1 MARGRAY
8 SFDFRLAMM
17 KQHAQGRSFA
27 TLSRETDVPRDV
39 LRRWWQR
46 YQVGGAAALSPR
58 SRRPRRSP
66 TQVPAT
72 TDAAILALRAQ
83 GLGPARIALQVAPSV
98 STVYRTLV
106 RHGRHQLR
114 PPAPRQV
121 RRYEKTRPG
130 ELVHVDLK
138 YLPSLENRAEFEFA
152 AVDDFTREAVVWI
165 AGARTTHN
173 ATAFLEQLVAALPY
187 PIEAVMTDNDLVFT
201 MRFAYYRQRR
211 TRFEQACQSLGIAH
225 RLLRP
230 HAPEC
235 NGKVQRF
242 IKTIDDEC
250 LAVHQPHT
258 WAARTG
264 IVDKFVWYYNH
275 QRPHLS
281 LAGQTPVGR
290 RHAYLAQVRLMS

>member
-8 SFDFRLAMM
+8 SFDFRIAMM

-46 YQVGGAAALSPR
+46 YEAGGPAALRPR
-58 SRRPRRSP
+58 SRRPCRSP
-66 TQVPAT
+66 TQVSAAT
-72 TDAAILALRAQ
+72 EATILALRTQ

-106 RHGRHQLR
+106 RHGQQQLH
-114 PPAPRQV
+114 PPTPRRV

-138 YLPSLENRAEFEFA
+138 YLPTLENRAEFEFA

-165 AGARTTHN
+165 AGARTTRN
-173 ATAFLEQLVAALPY
+173 ATTFLELLVDRLPY

-211 TRFEQACQSLGIAH
+211 TRFEEACRSLGICH
-225 RLLRP
+225 RRLRP
-230 HAPEC
+230 HAPES
-235 NGKVQRF
+235 NGKVERF

-250 LAVHQPHT
+250 LAIAQPQTCRARAGVVH
-258 WAARTG
+258 
-264 IVDKFVWYYNH
+264 DFVWYYNH

-281 LAGQTPVGR
+281 LAGQTPVQR
-290 RHAYLAQVRLMS
+290 RHDYLAQVRLLS

>member
-27 TLSRETDVPRDV
+27 KLSRETDVPRDV

-46 YQVGGAAALSPR
+46 YEAGGAAALQPR

-66 TQVPAT
+66 TQVPAST
-72 TDAAILALRAQ
+72 EAAILALRSQ
-83 GLGPARIALQVAPSV
+83 GLGPARIALQVAASI

-106 RHGRHQLR
+106 RHGRQQLAV
-114 PPAPRQV
+114 PPPRQV

-138 YLPSLENRAEFEFA
+138 YLPSLENRAEFAFA
-152 AVDDFTREAVVWI
+152 AVDDFSREAVVWI
-165 AGARTTHN
+165 TGARTTHN

-201 MRFAYYRQRR
+201 MRFAHYRQRR
-211 TRFEQACQSLGIAH
+211 TRFEQACQSLGICH

-230 HAPEC
+230 HAPES
-235 NGKVQRF
+235 NGKVERF

-250 LAVHQPHT
+250 LAVHQPQT
-258 WAARTG
+258 CAARTG
-264 IVDKFVWYYNH
+264 VVNEFVWYYNH

-281 LAGQTPVGR
+281 LAGQTPVQR

>member
-8 SFDFRLAMM
+8 SLDFRLAMM
-17 KQHAQGRSFA
+17 KQHAQGRSWS

-46 YQVGGAAALSPR
+46 YAAGGEAALRPR

-66 TQVPAT
+66 RQVLPAT
-72 TDAAILALRAQ
+72 ESAILALRTQ
-83 GLGPARIALQVAPSV
+83 GLGPARIALHVAPSV

-106 RHGRHQLR
+106 RHGRNQLH
-114 PPAPRQV
+114 PPIARTVQ
-121 RRYEKTRPG
+121 RYEKSRPG

-173 ATAFLEQLVAALPY
+173 ATTFLEHLVDVLPY

-211 TRFEQACQSLGIAH
+211 TRFEDACRRLGICH
-225 RLLRP
+225 RRLRP
-230 HAPEC
+230 HAPES
-235 NGKVQRF
+235 NGKVERF

-250 LAVHQPHT
+250 LAVHQPQT
-258 WAARTG
+258 CAARTG
-264 IVDKFVWYYNH
+264 VVREFVWYYNH

-281 LAGQTPVGR
+281 LAGQTPIQR
-290 RHAYLAQVRLMS
+290 RHAYLAQRRLMS

>member
-8 SFDFRLAMM
+8 SLDFRLAMM
-17 KQHAQGRSFA
+17 KQHAQGRSWS
-27 TLSRETDVPRDV
+27 TLSRETVVPRDV

-46 YQVGGAAALSPR
+46 YAAGGEAALRPR

-66 TQVPAT
+66 RQVLPAT
-72 TDAAILALRAQ
+72 ESAILALRTQ
-83 GLGPARIALQVAPSV
+83 GLGPARIALHVAPSV

-106 RHGRHQLR
+106 RHGRNQLH
-114 PPAPRQV
+114 PPIARTVQ
-121 RRYEKTRPG
+121 RYEKSRPG

-165 AGARTTHN
+165 AGARTTRN
-173 ATAFLEQLVAALPY
+173 ATTFLEHLVDVLPY

-211 TRFEQACQSLGIAH
+211 TRFEDACRRLGICH
-225 RLLRP
+225 RRLRP
-230 HAPEC
+230 HAPES
-235 NGKVQRF
+235 NGKVERF
-242 IKTIDDEC
+242 INDEC
-250 LAVHQPHT
+250 LAVHQPQT
-258 WAARTG
+258 CAARTG
-264 IVDKFVWYYNH
+264 VVREFVWYYNH

-281 LAGQTPVGR
+281 LAGQTPIQR
-290 RHAYLAQVRLMS
+290 RHAYLAQLRLMS

>member
-46 YQVGGAAALSPR
+46 YEVGGAAALQPR
-58 SRRPRRSP
+58 SRRPHRSP
-66 TQVPAT
+66 RRVPAIT
-72 TDAAILALRAQ
+72 EAAILAWRTR
-83 GLGPARIALQVAPSV
+83 GLGPARIAWHVAPSV

-106 RHGRHQLR
+106 RHGRSQLH
-114 PPAPRQV
+114 PPAPRVV

-173 ATAFLEQLVAALPY
+173 ATAFLEHLVTALPY

-201 MRFAYYRQRR
+201 MRFAYYRTRR
-211 TRFEQACQSLGIAH
+211 TRFEQACQSLGICH

-230 HAPEC
+230 HAPES
-235 NGKVQRF
+235 NGKVERF

-250 LAVHQPHT
+250 LAVHQPQT
-258 WAARTG
+258 CAARST
-264 IVDKFVWYYNH
+264 VVNEFVWYYNH

-281 LAGQTPVGR
+281 LAGQTPVQR

>member
-8 SFDFRLAMM
+8 SLDFRLAMM
-17 KQHAQGRSFA
+17 KQHAQGRSWA
-27 TLSRETDVPRDV
+27 TLSRETEVPRDV

-46 YQVGGAAALSPR
+46 YAAGGAAALRPR
-58 SRRPRRSP
+58 SRRPHHSP
-66 TQVPAT
+66 TQVPAAAE
-72 TDAAILALRAQ
+72 AAILAWRTR

-106 RHGRHQLR
+106 RHGRSQLH
-114 PPAPRQV
+114 PPV
-121 RRYEKTRPG
+121 RRSVQRYEKTRPG
-130 ELVHVDLK
+130 ELVHIDLK

-165 AGARTTHN
+165 AGARTTRN
-173 ATAFLEQLVAALPY
+173 ATTFLEHLVEVLPY

-211 TRFEQACQSLGIAH
+211 TRFEDACRSLGICH
-225 RLLRP
+225 RRLRP
-230 HAPEC
+230 HAPES
-235 NGKVQRF
+235 NGKVERF

-250 LAVHQPHT
+250 LAVAQPQT
-258 WAARTG
+258 CAARTG
-264 IVDKFVWYYNH
+264 VVTDFVWYYNH

-281 LAGQTPVGR
+281 LAGQTPVQR

>member
-8 SFDFRLAMM
+8 SLDFRVAMM
-17 KQHAQGRSFA
+17 KQHAQGRSFT

-46 YQVGGAAALSPR
+46 YETGGVAALQPR
-58 SRRPRRSP
+58 SRRPRHSP
-66 TQVPAT
+66 TQVPAGT
-72 TDAAILALRAQ
+72 EATILSLRTQ

-106 RHGRHQLR
+106 RHGRSQLQPAVPR
-114 PPAPRQV
+114 PV

-173 ATAFLEQLVAALPY
+173 ATTFLERLVAALPY
-187 PIEAVMTDNDLVFT
+187 PIEAVMTDNDLAFT
-201 MRFAYYRQRR
+201 MRFAHYRKRR
-211 TRFEQACQSLGIAH
+211 TRFEQACGSLGIAH

-230 HAPEC
+230 HAPES
-235 NGKVQRF
+235 NGKVERF

-250 LAVHQPHT
+250 LAVHQPQSC
-258 WAARTG
+258 AARTSV
-264 IVDKFVWYYNH
+264 VDEFVWFYNH

-281 LAGQTPVGR
+281 LAGQTPVQR
-290 RHAYLAQVRLMS
+290 RRAYLAQVRLMS

>member
-8 SFDFRLAMM
+8 SVDFRLAMM
-17 KQHAQGRSFA
+17 KQHAQGRSVA
-27 TLSRETDVPRDV
+27 ALSRETEVPRDV

-46 YQVGGAAALSPR
+46 YEAGGAAALTPR
-58 SRRPRRSP
+58 SRRPHHSP
-66 TQVPAT
+66 TRITAAT
-72 TDAAILALRAQ
+72 EARILRLRDDE
-83 GLGPARIALQVAPSV
+83 LGPARIALAVRPSV

-106 RHGRHQLR
+106 RHGRHQLH
-114 PPAPRQV
+114 PSVPQPV

-165 AGARTTHN
+165 AAARTARN
-173 ATAFLEQLVAALPY
+173 ATLFLERLVATLPY

-211 TRFEQACQSLGIAH
+211 TRFEQACQRLGICH

-230 HAPEC
+230 HAPES
-235 NGKVQRF
+235 NGKVERF
-242 IKTIDDEC
+242 MKTIDDEC
-250 LAVHQPHT
+250 LAKHQPT
-258 WAARTG
+258 SCRVRTT
-264 IVDKFVWYYNH
+264 VVNDFVWYYNH
-275 QRPHLS
+275 KRPHLS
-281 LAGQTPVGR
+281 LAGATPIQRRDAYFAQT
-290 RHAYLAQVRLMS
+290 RLLS

>member
-17 KQHAQGRSFA
+17 KQHAQGRSLS

-46 YQVGGAAALSPR
+46 YAAGGAAALRPR

-66 TQVPAT
+66 TQVPAAT
-72 TDAAILALRAQ
+72 EAAILALRHA
-83 GLGPARIALQVAPSV
+83 GLGPGAHRVAGGAERLDGVPHVGAPWPAAVAPAAAA
-98 STVYRTLV
+98 RT
-106 RHGRHQLR
+106 
-114 PPAPRQV
+114 V

-138 YLPSLENRAEFEFA
+138 YLPRLENRAEFECA

-173 ATAFLEQLVAALPY
+173 ATAFLEQLVATLPY

-211 TRFEQACQSLGIAH
+211 TRFEEACRSLGIRH

-230 HAPEC
+230 AC
-235 NGKVQRF
+235 
-242 IKTIDDEC
+242 
-250 LAVHQPHT
+250 A
-258 WAARTG
+258 
-264 IVDKFVWYYNH
+264 
-275 QRPHLS
+275 
-281 LAGQTPVGR
+281 
-290 RHAYLAQVRLMS
+290 

>member
-8 SFDFRLAMM
+8 SLDFRVAMM

-27 TLSRETDVPRDV
+27 TLSRETDVPRDI

-46 YQVGGAAALSPR
+46 YQVGGVAALQPR

-66 TQVPAT
+66 TQVPVAT
-72 TDAAILALRAQ
+72 EAVILALRTQ

-106 RHGRHQLR
+106 RHGRQQLY
-114 PPAPRQV
+114 PPQPRTV

-165 AGARTTHN
+165 AGARTTRN
-173 ATAFLEQLVAALPY
+173 ATMFLEQLVARLPY

-201 MRFAYYRQRR
+201 MRFAYYRKRR
-211 TRFEQACQSLGIAH
+211 TRFEQACQSLGICH

-230 HAPEC
+230 HAPE
-235 NGKVQRF
+235 
-242 IKTIDDEC
+242 
-250 LAVHQPHT
+250 
-258 WAARTG
+258 
-264 IVDKFVWYYNH
+264 
-275 QRPHLS
+275 S
-281 LAGQTPVGR
+281 
-290 RHAYLAQVRLMS
+290 

>member
-8 SFDFRLAMM
+8 SLDFRLAMM
-17 KQHAQGRSFA
+17 KQHAQGRSWS

-46 YQVGGAAALSPR
+46 YAAGGEAALRPR

-66 TQVPAT
+66 RQVLPAT
-72 TDAAILALRAQ
+72 ESAILALRTQ
-83 GLGPARIALQVAPSV
+83 GLGPARIALHVAPSV

-106 RHGRHQLR
+106 RHGRNQLT
-114 PPAPRQV
+114 PPIARTVQ
-121 RRYEKTRPG
+121 RYEKSRPG

-173 ATAFLEQLVAALPY
+173 ATTFLEHLVDVLPY

-211 TRFEQACQSLGIAH
+211 TRFEDACRRLGICH
-225 RLLRP
+225 RRLRP
-230 HAPEC
+230 HAPES
-235 NGKVQRF
+235 NGKVERF

-250 LAVHQPHT
+250 LAVHQPQT
-258 WAARTG
+258 CAARTG
-264 IVDKFVWYYNH
+264 VVREFVWYYNH

-281 LAGQTPVGR
+281 LAGQTPIQR
-290 RHAYLAQVRLMS
+290 RHAYLAQLRLMS

>member
-8 SFDFRLAMM
+8 SLDFRIAMM
-17 KQHAQGRSFA
+17 KQHAQGRSWS

-46 YQVGGAAALSPR
+46 YAAGGEAALRPR

-66 TQVPAT
+66 RQVLPAT
-72 TDAAILALRAQ
+72 ESAILALRTQ

-106 RHGRHQLR
+106 RHGRNQLH
-114 PPAPRQV
+114 PPIARTVQ
-121 RRYEKTRPG
+121 RYEKSRPG

-173 ATAFLEQLVAALPY
+173 ATTFLEHLVDVLPY

-211 TRFEQACQSLGIAH
+211 TRFEDACRRLGICH
-225 RLLRP
+225 RRLRP
-230 HAPEC
+230 HAPES
-235 NGKVQRF
+235 NGKVERF
-242 IKTIDDEC
+242 IKSIDDEC
-250 LAVHQPHT
+250 LAVYQPQT
-258 WAARTG
+258 CAARTG
-264 IVDKFVWYYNH
+264 VVREFVWYYNH

-281 LAGQTPVGR
+281 LAGQTPIQR
-290 RHAYLAQVRLMS
+290 RHAYLAQLRLMS

>member
-1 MARGRAY
+1 
-8 SFDFRLAMM
+8 MM
-17 KQHAQGRSFA
+17 KQHVQGRSFA

-46 YQVGGAAALSPR
+46 YETGGAAALQPR
-58 SRRPRRSP
+58 SRRPRCSP
-66 TQVPAT
+66 TQVSAST
-72 TDAAILALRAQ
+72 EAAILALRTQ

-106 RHGRHQLR
+106 RHGRQQLH
-114 PPAPRQV
+114 PPQSRRV

-165 AGARTTHN
+165 ARARTTYN
-173 ATAFLEQLVAALPY
+173 ATAFLEQLVATLPY

-211 TRFEQACQSLGIAH
+211 TRFEQACQSLGICH

-230 HAPEC
+230 HAPES
-235 NGKVQRF
+235 NGKVERF

-250 LAVHQPHT
+250 LAVHQPQT
-258 WAARTG
+258 CAARIG
-264 IVDKFVWYYNH
+264 VVNEFVWYYNH

-281 LAGQTPVGR
+281 LAGQTPIQR

>member
-8 SFDFRLAMM
+8 SLDFRLAMM
-17 KQHAQGRSFA
+17 KQHAQGRSWS

-46 YQVGGAAALSPR
+46 YAAGGEAALRPR

-66 TQVPAT
+66 RQVLPAT
-72 TDAAILALRAQ
+72 ESAILALRTQ
-83 GLGPARIALQVAPSV
+83 GLGPARIALHVAPSV

-106 RHGRHQLR
+106 RHGRNQLH
-114 PPAPRQV
+114 PPIARTVQ
-121 RRYEKTRPG
+121 RYEKSRPG

-173 ATAFLEQLVAALPY
+173 ATTFLEHLVDVLPY

-211 TRFEQACQSLGIAH
+211 TRFEDACRRLGICH
-225 RLLRP
+225 RRLRP
-230 HAPEC
+230 HAPES
-235 NGKVQRF
+235 NGKVERF

-250 LAVHQPHT
+250 LAVHQPQT
-258 WAARTG
+258 CAARTG
-264 IVDKFVWYYNH
+264 VVREFVWYYNH

-281 LAGQTPVGR
+281 LAGQTPIQR
-290 RHAYLAQVRLMS
+290 RHAYLAQLRLMS

>member
-8 SFDFRLAMM
+8 SLDFRIAMM
-17 KQHAQGRSFA
+17 KQHARGRSWSS
-27 TLSRETDVPRDV
+27 LSRETEVPRDV

-46 YQVGGAAALSPR
+46 YAAGGEAALRPR
-58 SRRPRRSP
+58 SRRPRHSP
-66 TQVPAT
+66 TRVPAAT
-72 TDAAILALRAQ
+72 EAAVLALRTQ
-83 GLGPARIALQVAPSV
+83 GLGPARIALQVAPNV

-106 RHGRHQLR
+106 RHGRNQLH
-114 PPAPRQV
+114 PPIARTV
-121 RRYEKTRPG
+121 HRYEKNRPG

-173 ATAFLEQLVAALPY
+173 ATTFLEHLVDVLPY

-201 MRFAYYRQRR
+201 MRFAYYRHRR
-211 TRFEQACQSLGIAH
+211 TRFEDACRRLGICH
-225 RLLRP
+225 RRLRP
-230 HAPEC
+230 HAPES
-235 NGKVQRF
+235 NGKVERF

-250 LAVHQPHT
+250 LAVHQPQT
-258 WAARTG
+258 CAARTD
-264 IVDKFVWYYNH
+264 VVSEFVWYYNH

-281 LAGQTPVGR
+281 LAGQTPIQR
-290 RHAYLAQVRLMS
+290 RHAYLAQLRLMS

>member
-8 SFDFRLAMM
+8 SLDFRIAMM
-17 KQHAQGRSFA
+17 KQHAQGRSWS

-46 YQVGGAAALSPR
+46 YAAGGEAALRPR

-66 TQVPAT
+66 RQVPPAT
-72 TDAAILALRAQ
+72 ESAILALRTQ
-83 GLGPARIALQVAPSV
+83 GLGPARIALHVAPSV

-106 RHGRHQLR
+106 RHGRNQLH
-114 PPAPRQV
+114 PPIV
-121 RRYEKTRPG
+121 RTVQRYEKSRPG

-138 YLPSLENRAEFEFA
+138 YLPSLENRAEVEFA
-152 AVDDFTREAVVWI
+152 AVADFTREAVVWI

-173 ATAFLEQLVAALPY
+173 ATTFLEHLVDVLPY

-211 TRFEQACQSLGIAH
+211 TRFEDACRRLGICH
-225 RLLRP
+225 RRLRP
-230 HAPEC
+230 HAPES
-235 NGKVQRF
+235 NGKVERF

-250 LAVHQPHT
+250 LAVHRPQT
-258 WAARTG
+258 CAARTG
-264 IVDKFVWYYNH
+264 VVSEFVWYYNH

-281 LAGQTPVGR
+281 LAGQTPIQR
-290 RHAYLAQVRLMS
+290 RHAYLAQLRLMS